1 MQKASAHQAP
11 ALSISTGKTAQIG
24 VVRFV
29 VFIAFGLLAVGLD
42 RPPRP
47 LTDQAPLT
55 VFSAER
61 AFKHLAIIA
70 RAPHPINSPE
80 HDAVRDYIVRT
91 LQELGLDP
99 QVQKTTNINKAY
111 GIDGALENIVVLLKG
126 SGGGKAVLLVSHY
139 DSVAAGPGASDNG
152 VAVAAFLEAARS
164 LKALPQMKRDIIFL
178 FTDGEER
185 GMLGARAFVTEH
197 PWARDVAFVFN
208 FEARGTGGPSIMF
221 ETSDNNGW
229 LISNFASGAS
239 YPVANSLSY
248 EIYKRLPN
256 NTDFT
261 IFRQAGYSGLNFA
274 FIDGLRY
281 YHTRFDSVDN
291 VSHGSLQHQGDYVLE
306 MTRQFANSTSDDPRT
321 ANLVYFDLVDRVLV
335 HYTQKTAAFLLALT
349 WGLTIVSFYI
359 GFRNKI
365 LSFGATGVGLVSMI
379 LGIVLALAGA
389 GATSWIAG
397 ALGAYLPRIR
407 TGLVYHP
414 GWYILA
420 FSAVGLSCATAFY
433 SVLSKRISNDNLMA
447 GAFLGWLALTLVVS
461 IYLPGGSYLLVW
473 PLLFV
478 VLGQIAVWT
487 GGQAPSKTRIV
498 LATMSALPA
507 ILLIAPMAH
516 KLFFAFAQQ
525 STLFVSALISL
536 LLTLLIGQIAPHSSA
551 RRWAVPL
558 LSGAAGLG
566 LFIIAVAL

>member
-1 MQKASAHQAP
+1 MQKAGASPVLAS
-11 ALSISTGKTAQIG
+11 SISTGKTAQTG

-29 VFIAFGLLAVGLD
+29 AFIAFGLLAVGLD

-70 RAPHPINSPE
+70 RAPHPINFPE
-80 HDAVRDYIVRT
+80 HDAVGDYIVRT
-91 LQELGLDP
+91 LQELGLNP

-139 DSVAAGPGASDNG
+139 DSVAAGPGAGDDG
-152 VAVAAFLEAARS
+152 VAVAAFLEAARA
-164 LKALPQMKRDIIFL
+164 LKALPQMKRDVIFL

-197 PWARDVAFVFN
+197 PWAHDVAFVFN
-208 FEARGTGGPSIMF
+208 FDARGTSGPSIMF

-229 LISNFASGAS
+229 LISNFANGAS

-261 IFRQAGYSGLNFA
+261 IFRKAGYSGLNFA

-281 YHTRFDSVDN
+281 YHTRSDSVEN
-291 VSHGSLQHQGDYVLE
+291 ISHGSLQHQGDYVLE

-321 ANLVYFDLVDRVLV
+321 ANLVYFDLADRGLCR
-335 HYTQKTAAFLLALT
+335 YTQKTAAFLLALT
-349 WGLTIVSFYI
+349 WVLAIVSFYI

-365 LSFGATGVGLVSMI
+365 LSFGASAVGLASMI
-379 LGIVLALAGA
+379 LGIVLTLAGA
-389 GATSWIAG
+389 GATSWIVG
-397 ALGAYLPRIR
+397 VLGQHLPRIR

-433 SVLSKRISNDNLMA
+433 SVLSKRIGNDNLMA

-461 IYLPGGSYLLVW
+461 LYLPGGSYLLVW

-498 LATMSALPA
+498 LATVSALPA

-536 LLTLLIGQIAPHSSA
+536 LLTLLIGQIAPHSSS

-558 LSGAAGLG
+558 LFGAAGLG
-566 LFIIAVAL
+566 LFITAVAL